1 MIDFKGYEWV
11 FWEGLQVTLSVGLA
25 TIPVALLLGLLGAW
39 GKLSRNPVARLVAGT
54 YTTVVRG
61 IPELVLILLVYFG
74 LTLALQDLASW
85 IEGGASTVDIPPFP
99 AGVITLGLIYG
110 AFATEVFRGA
120 FLAVDR
126 GQIEAA
132 QAFGMRRSLALRR
145 IVLPQMWR
153 FALPGLGNLWLVL
166 IKATSLMSI
175 IQLPELMR
183 MTDVAARAVRLPFT
197 FYFGASLIYLTITII
212 SIVVLQR
219 AERWANRGIRRA

>member
-1 MIDFKGYEWV
+1 LIDFKGYEWV
-11 FWEGLQVTLSVGLA
+11 FWEGLRVTLMVGLA

-39 GKLSRNPVARLVAGT
+39 GKLSNNRLARLIAGT

-74 LTLALQDLASW
+74 LTLALQDLVSW
-85 IEGGASTVDIPPFP
+85 IQGGQSFVDIPPFP

-132 QAFGMRRSLALRR
+132 YAFGMGRRLALRR

-166 IKATSLMSI
+166 IKATSLMSV

-197 FYFGASLIYLTITII
+197 FYFGASLIYLTITIV
-212 SIVVLQR
+212 SIVALQR